1 MNRHSLKKICCG
13 ALLAILLLAPSAET
27 LPKAR
32 RSGSA
37 RAAVKLDVNRQANDQ
52 RRVELFVR
60 TELFFGS
67 AKPDGAEV
75 TEEEWRQ
82 FLDREITPRFPDGL
96 TVLTGAGQ
104 FRNAAGVIV
113 RETSRLLI
121 LLYPLSSQRN
131 SHEKIEQIREAYQRA
146 FQQQSVLRVDQPLP
160 VRVSF

>member
-1 MNRHSLKKICCG
+1 MNRQSLKKT
-13 ALLAILLLAPSAET
+13 LLCVLIAVSLLVPSAEAF
-27 LPKAR
+27 PKAK
-32 RSGSA
+32 RSGAA
-37 RAAVKLDVNRQANDQ
+37 RAAVRLDVNRQANDQ

-67 AKPDGAEV
+67 AKPNGAEV

-96 TVLTGAGQ
+96 TVLTGLGQ
-104 FRNAAGVIV
+104 FRNAGGVIV

-121 LLYPLSSQRN
+121 LLYPLSSQRGSN
-131 SHEKIEQIREAYQRA
+131 EKIEQIREAYQQA

>member
-1 MNRHSLKKICCG
+1 MNRHYLKK
-13 ALLAILLLAPSAET
+13 ALLCALIAISLLAPSAEA

-37 RAAVKLDVNRQANDQ
+37 RAAVKLNVNRQANDQ

-60 TELFFGS
+60 TELFFGA
-67 AKPDGAEV
+67 AKPDGTAV

-104 FRNAAGVIV
+104 FRDSGGVII

-121 LLYPLSSQRN
+121 LLYPLSSQRG
-131 SHEKIEQIREAYQRA
+131 SGVKIEYIREAYKRA
-146 FQQQSVLRVDQPLP
+146 FQQQSVLRVDHPLP
-160 VRVSF
+160 VWVSF